1 MKANKADPLSQDD
14 LLNRLTAKGTECV
27 FRFVPSTQDM
37 VIPNFR
43 TSYNCCFEVPRG
55 FVGYCWKCYKQIL
68 TDIYTEREQSP
79 EFLEYS
85 EGPIEAAAKPGLN
98 PSQILL
104 DPLPLLL
111 PPLNNLTQ
119 QQQDVL
125 LMSLGLHQEYG
136 GELSDNE
143 IASLLNISPGN
154 VRSTKSRAKTQLSA
168 DPELA
173 TLFAKISR
181 RQTTDG

>member
-1 MKANKADPLSQDD
+1 
-14 LLNRLTAKGTECV
+14 
-27 FRFVPSTQDM
+27 
-37 VIPNFR
+37 
-43 TSYNCCFEVPRG
+43 
-55 FVGYCWKCYKQIL
+55 
-68 TDIYTEREQSP
+68 
-79 EFLEYS
+79 
-85 EGPIEAAAKPGLN
+85 
-98 PSQILL
+98 
-104 DPLPLLL
+104 
-111 PPLNNLTQ
+111 
-119 QQQDVL
+119 
-125 LMSLGLHQEYG
+125 MSLGLHQEYG